1 MPFHFTIYIC
11 VHIQSDLARSL
22 TFQLINPSVE
32 VFVPY
37 IWKSLP
43 SPHIGERSQRSYRVG
58 VNHIYGDVTV
68 IPIIITIVHTTAIL
82 NVTSLV
88 QNDFIETLRN
98 SRILNR
104 KVSHCSVKCVLYC
117 ELDSTQFGYV

>member
-82 NVTSLV
+82 NGTSLV
-88 QNDFIETLRN
+88 QSAIYTHIYFSDRKT
-98 SRILNR
+98 ILL
-104 KVSHCSVKCVLYC
+104 KLYVIR
-117 ELDSTQFGYV
+117 EYLTEKRHIAV